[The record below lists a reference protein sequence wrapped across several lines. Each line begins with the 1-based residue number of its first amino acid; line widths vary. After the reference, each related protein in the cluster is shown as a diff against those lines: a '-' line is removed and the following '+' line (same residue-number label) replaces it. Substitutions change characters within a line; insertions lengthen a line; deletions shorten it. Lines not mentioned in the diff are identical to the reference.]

1 MSDLPVFNQS
11 LVRQLTNILERVA
24 KDINLEALS
33 VITQTGRK
41 IAFYSTKQNVDPDL
55 LAALSAAMANMGNE
69 TVSKLDQGHLYEV
82 IVRGSQGYAI
92 TTSAG
97 SKLALIGASKKFE
110 DLGMIVRIMRDAAK
124 KIAEAIGA

>member
-1 MSDLPVFNQS
+1 MSDLPVFNQN

-41 IAFYSTKQNVDPDL
+41 IAFYASKQNVDPDL

-69 TVSKLDQGHLYEV
+69 TVSKLDQGDLYEV
-82 IVRGSQGYAI
+82 IVRGSKGYA
-92 TTSAG
+92 
-97 SKLALIGASKKFE
+97 
-110 DLGMIVRIMRDAAK
+110 
-124 KIAEAIGA
+124 